1 MLQIKV
7 TDETLHWPQQFW
19 PIDRTLMM
27 GKDFLKQVWVY
38 LFLGSAQPFEFIGSG

>member
-7 TDETLHWPQQFW
+7 TDGTLHWSQQFW

-27 GKDFLKQVWVY
+27 KDFLKQVWVY